1 VALEKLFNPEKV
13 AVIGASRHEGK
24 TGHEVYDNLAHDFI
38 GKVYPVNPNADEV
51 EGEPARDEIEE
62 GTELVVVVV
71 PSKIVPKVMKDAGKK
86 GVDAAIVISA
96 GFSEVGKESLESELR
111 YIAQENDID
120 LLGPN
125 VLGLINTENSMNAS
139 FASRM
144 PEEGKISFMSQSGA
158 FCTAI
163 LDYAKAENIGFKH
176 FVSLGNKAMLN
187 EVDMLEKWKEDDTE
201 AIISYTEGI
210 EDGRGFMEIA
220 RKVSNEKPI
229 VMVKSGRTEQ
239 GGEAASSHTG
249 SIAGSM
255 DAYRA
260 AFRQTGIIEAESS
273 RELLEYG
280 RALTYQPLPDGKK
293 IAVVTNAGGPGVIA
307 SDEVSERGLELMEFS
322 EETKSR
328 LEESIPDEASLNN
341 PMDVIGDAGH
351 KRYEKALEAVLE
363 DQNTDSAMVILTP
376 QANTEIEKTAKTI
389 SNVSEDFEKP
399 VLAVFMG
406 EKDVSEGSEILER
419 RKVPDFEDP
428 KDAVKTLKQM
438 NRYREYLETEQV
450 FKEIDKDGEQSD
462 EALENFEGYDDA
474 EKLLDAYGFNLAL
487 TEIAEAPQNAVEAA
501 SRIGYPVTMKIESP
515 DIAHKTDIEAVKTG
529 VETREEVKQAFNEI
543 VDAVYAEKPGSQID
557 GVQVQEQLE
566 GTEVALGV
574 KMDPQFGPMVM
585 VGLGGIYIEALNDVS
600 FGIPPISEQTAE
612 QMIEDLEA
620 HEILEG
626 ARGKDNSIEPVKDAI
641 IRLGELALDY
651 HEEIES
657 MDINPLILDGEDA
670 YVADIQVDLAESE

>member
-1 VALEKLFNPEKV
+1 MALEKLFNPEKV

-62 GTELVVVVV
+62 GTDLVVVVV